1 MSDEKEKSR
10 PAFIAVG
17 SNLGDRVRNCKEAI
31 KLVCQTPGVEL
42 VAVSSLYETAPFGI
56 SSDKRFINGVFEVST
71 ILTPLELMEVLLRV
85 EKKMG
90 RDRSLGPDRVIDLD
104 LLAIEGELRMPD
116 EKGDLELPHPRFSE
130 RDFVLVPWAEI
141 APDFVPEGFDLSIK
155 HILQKLML
163 CDASMKKVEES

>member
-1 MSDEKEKSR
+1 MPDERKKR

-17 SNLGDRVRNCKEAI
+17 SNLGDRVRNCREAI
-31 KLVCQTPGVEL
+31 RQVSHTPGVEL
-42 VAVSSLYETAPFGI
+42 VSVSSLYETAPVGI
-56 SSDKRFINGVFEVST
+56 ASDKRFINAVFEVLT
-71 ILTPLELMEVLLRV
+71 TLTPLELMEVLLRV

-104 LLAIEGELRMPD
+104 LLAVEGELRIPD

-130 RDFVLVPWAEI
+130 RDFVLVPWTEI
-141 APDFVPEGFDLSIK
+141 APDFVPEGFDLSINQ
-155 HILQKLML
+155 ILKKLTL